1 MPRLQ
6 VDPEPLGRAEETCQ
20 PLAAPEAEA
29 AEVGAEL
36 EGLGDVAANPGGEE
50 FGDGWGADGG

>member
-1 MPRLQ
+1 VL
-6 VDPEPLGRAEETCQ
+6 